1 MKRTLLILFLLL
13 VSAISACQPGDDET
27 VKPEPPKARNVILF
41 LGDGTGIPTLNAAS
55 ILGHG
60 EAGRLFLYSLPHSGL
75 MDTSAADSWVTDSA
89 AGMTAIMTGFKTNN
103 GVVAQGPDA
112 VKGEKDGAELK
123 TLLEFAEERGLATG
137 VVSNSP
143 MADATPASC
152 YAHCNS
158 RDKFGEIFA
167 QVTRP
172 RFGDGVDV
180 VIGPGRQRIET
191 ELSDL
196 GLDLR
201 ASLEEAQYVFV
212 SNQDAMTTASAG
224 SNRLVALYDDE
235 PYDLAVS
242 VTRALD
248 ILTRDQDGFF
258 LMVES
263 NNHSTDVE
271 STLRN
276 ALAMDKVIEAAVHR
290 MAGTETLIIYT
301 ADHSYDVRL
310 PSGPRNSEILDRVLI
325 NDTHTAEEVLV
336 TAVGPGAE
344 QITGYFRNT
353 DLFHFMK
360 TAFGW

>member
-1 MKRTLLILFLLL
+1 MKRTLLLLFLLL
-13 VSAISACQPGDDET
+13 VTAMSACQSGDEAA
-27 VKPEPPKARNVILF
+27 KSEQPRARNVILF

-60 EAGRLFLYSLPHSGL
+60 EAGKLFLYSLPHSGL
-75 MDTSAADSWVTDSA
+75 MDTSAADGWVTDSA

-167 QVTRP
+167 QVTHP

-191 ELSDL
+191 ELGDL
-196 GLDLR
+196 GFDLR
-201 ASLEEAQYVFV
+201 ATLEEAHYVFAADQE
-212 SNQDAMTTASAG
+212 SMTAASAAT
-224 SNRLVALYDDE
+224 SRLVALYDAE

-276 ALAMDKVIEAAVHR
+276 ALAMDEIIKATVER
-290 MAGTETLIIYT
+290 MTGTETLIIYT

-310 PSGPRNSEILDRVLI
+310 PNGPRTSEILDRVVI

-344 QITGYFRNT
+344 QIRGYFRNT

-360 TAFGW
+360 DAFGW